1 MTQGLV
7 PGNFVRHPDRP
18 DWGLGQV
25 QSVAGGRATVNFE
38 HAGKRTIV
46 LAAVAL
52 VAAEP
57 VDDAPAQTNRPPSG
71 D

>member
-7 PGNFVRHPDRP
+7 PGNFVRHPDQP

-46 LAAVAL
+46 LAAIAL
-52 VAAEP
+52 IAAEP
-57 VDDAPAQTNRPPSG
+57 GNDGPARANGSRTG
-71 D
+71 E